1 MDDTRTET
9 TSVAEAYLK
18 ALSDSGVRYVFAN
31 AGTDFAPIIEG
42 LAKSGEMGRQVPKF
56 LAVPHENV
64 AVHMAAGYWETCGEM
79 AAVMVHVTVGT
90 ANAVCGI
97 MNASRE
103 NVPMLL
109 AAGRTPVTET
119 GNPAS
124 RNGVIHWGQESF
136 DQGGMVREYVKWDYE
151 LRHGQPAGDIV
162 GRAVDIAMSD
172 PKGPVYLTLPRE
184 VLAGEAVNAG
194 ARAGKRGRSAGNL
207 PTAPSPEAIEQAADM
222 IAAGENVLIA
232 AGTTGRDSAAAFG
245 ALGALAEAH
254 AIAVC
259 QLTALNLP
267 SSHAM
272 NLGMPTKELLEWAD
286 VIVVMDA
293 QVPWIPAAM
302 APGTDSKIIHM
313 AVDPMYSRYPTRG
326 WPMDLAVAGSSAAA
340 LPLLNEALAP
350 KLKSKAKTIDR
361 RRAEIKRMRAAMLER
376 QAARIEEVRSM
387 VPIHPVWSAH
397 CINQVKDADTIVVN
411 EIGVPMPYLEFEQS
425 GRLLGNSGAGG
436 LGRCLGAALGAKLAA
451 PEAQV
456 IAAMGDGSYMFGV
469 PLAAH
474 FVSRAHNLPVLN
486 MVSNNAEWLA
496 VRGSTLAV
504 YPDGYASRAN
514 AMPITELTP
523 SPDFEKAIATV
534 GGYGE
539 KVEDPEN
546 LIPALERG
554 LKHVADGDPVLL
566 NVITQSARG

>member
-1 MDDTRTET
+1 MDDTRAET

-18 ALSDSGVRYVFAN
+18 ALGDTGVRYVFAN
-31 AGTDFAPIIEG
+31 GGTDFAPVIEG
-42 LAKSGEMGRQVPKF
+42 LAKSGEMGREVPEF
-56 LAVPHENV
+56 MIVPHENV

-90 ANAVCGI
+90 ANAVCGV

-109 AAGRTPVTET
+109 AAGRTPITET

-136 DQGGMVREYVKWDYE
+136 DQGGMLREYVKWDYE
-151 LRHGQPAGDIV
+151 LRQGQPVGDIV

-184 VLAGEAVNAG
+184 VLAGEAVHAG
-194 ARAGKRGRSAGNL
+194 AGTRDRAAGNL
-207 PTAPSPEAIEQAADM
+207 PTAPSADAIEQVADM
-222 IAAGENVLIA
+222 IAAGDRVLIA
-232 AGTTGRDSAAAFG
+232 AGTTGRDSAAAF
-245 ALGALAEAH
+245 ASLGQLAEDH

-267 SSHAM
+267 TSHPM
-272 NLGMPTKELLEWAD
+272 NLGMPTKALLEWAD
-286 VIVVMDA
+286 VIIVMDA
-293 QVPWIPAAM
+293 QVPWMPAAM
-302 APGTDSKIIHM
+302 SPTSDTKIIHM

-340 LPLLNEALAP
+340 LPLLNDALGP
-350 KLKSKAKTIDR
+350 KLKSKSKIVDK
-361 RRAEIKRMRAAMLER
+361 RRAEIKELRGAMVER

-387 VPIHPVWSAH
+387 FPIHPVWAAQ
-397 CINQVKDADTIVVN
+397 CINEVKDADTIVVN

-436 LGRCLGAALGAKLAA
+436 LGRSLGAALGAKLAA
-451 PEAQV
+451 PDSQV
-456 IAAMGDGSYMFGV
+456 IATMGDGSYMFGV
-469 PLAAH
+469 PIAAH
-474 FVSRAHNLPVLN
+474 YVSRAHNLPVLN
-486 MVSNNAEWLA
+486 MISNNSQWHA
-496 VRGSTLAV
+496 VRASTLAV
-504 YPDGYASRAN
+504 YPDGHASRAN

-523 SPDFEKAIATV
+523 SPDYEKGIETV

-539 KVEDPEN
+539 KVEDPEK
-546 LIPALERG
+546 LIPAMERG
-554 LKHVADGDPVLL
+554 LKRVADGDPALL
-566 NVITQSARG
+566 NVITQTARG